1 MSALELFHYNNVFFT
16 GQILFVHS
24 TKISFFIYYVIS
36 TFSRHWGCS
45 REQDKVVVFR
55 EHTSIGEMDGLD
67 FSLVQTRDGF
77 LGPGQR
83 KTGFGKPR
91 TDLRAS
97 ESSDDMEP
105 ELRRV

>member
-1 MSALELFHYNNVFFT
+1 MAA
-16 GQILFVHS
+16 
-24 TKISFFIYYVIS
+24 
-36 TFSRHWGCS
+36 
-45 REQDKVVVFR
+45 FR
-55 EHTSIGEMDGLD
+55 EHTPIGETDGLD
-67 FSLVQTRDGF
+67 FSLVQTREGF

-105 ELRRV
+105 ELI